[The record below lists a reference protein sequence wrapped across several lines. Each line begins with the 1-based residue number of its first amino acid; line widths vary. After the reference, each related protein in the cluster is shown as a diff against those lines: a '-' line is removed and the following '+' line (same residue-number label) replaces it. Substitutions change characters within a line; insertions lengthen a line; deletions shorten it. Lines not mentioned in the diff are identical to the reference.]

1 MQFCSY
7 SLDVKYHSW
16 KTVWNNLLTNLMT
29 IIDFAGA
36 ANAYNA
42 GGVNV
47 GGLWKSMAPVNPDAT
62 HSIYR

>member
-16 KTVWNNLLTNLMT
+16 KTVSNNFSTDLMT
-29 IIDFAGA
+29 IMDFAGA
-36 ANAYNA
+36 ANAYIA

-47 GGLWKSMAPVNPDAT
+47 RGLWKSMAPVNPDAT